1 MTRLLAGPGRRGPV
15 SMSRLLALCL
25 LTVVLTA
32 GSLAAQEPAAPT
44 PRRGPPVVKFAKWGM
59 LGLAGGL
66 GLYAL
71 RHSTRA
77 EVAYDDLRALCRAA
91 PARCDHQG
99 QRYDDAEA
107 EALYERALSN
117 DRLAQLGIFGG
128 QATLFG
134 SVGLFIYD
142 LRDGTEP
149 TTIPYPAPPASPGF
163 VLATIVF

>member
-1 MTRLLAGPGRRGPV
+1 MMRLLPAI
-15 SMSRLLALCL
+15 LLAL
-25 LTVVLTA
+25 
-32 GSLAAQEPAAPT
+32 GLAAQELAAQEAPPPT
-44 PRRGPPVVKFAKWGM
+44 PRRGPPVVKIAKWSL

-77 EVAYDDLRALCRAA
+77 EKAYDELRSICLAS
-91 PARCDHQG
+91 PGRCEHG
-99 QRYDDAEA
+99 GGRYDDAAA
-107 EALYERALSN
+107 ESLYRRALSE
-117 DRLAQLGIFGG
+117 DRRAQLGIFGG

-142 LRDGTEP
+142 LRDGRVP
-149 TTIPYPAPPASPGF
+149 TTIPYPGPSEPPGI

>member
-1 MTRLLAGPGRRGPV
+1 MNRIWAV
-15 SMSRLLALCL
+15 LALAL
-25 LTVVLTA
+25 AVLA
-32 GSLAAQEPAAPT
+32 PELRAQQAPT
-44 PRRGPPVVKFAKWGM
+44 PRSGPPVVKFAKWSL

-77 EVAYDDLRALCRAA
+77 ERAYDELRGLCLDA
-91 PARCDHQG
+91 PTRCDHPSG
-99 QRYDDAEA
+99 RYEDPVA
-107 EALYERALSN
+107 EALYRRALSE
-117 DRLAQLGIFGG
+117 DRRAQLGIFGG

-142 LRDGTEP
+142 LRDDREP
-149 TTIPYPAPPASPGF
+149 TTIPYPGPSSPPGV

>member
-1 MTRLLAGPGRRGPV
+1 
-15 SMSRLLALCL
+15 
-25 LTVVLTA
+25 
-32 GSLAAQEPAAPT
+32 
-44 PRRGPPVVKFAKWGM
+44 VKFAKWGL

-77 EVAYDDLRALCRAA
+77 EEAYDDLRTLCLAA
-91 PARCDHQG
+91 PTRCDHEG
-99 QRYDDAEA
+99 GRYDDAVA
-107 EALYERALSN
+107 ESLYRRALSE
-117 DRLAQLGIFGG
+117 DRRAQLGIFGG

-142 LRDGTEP
+142 LRDGRVP
-149 TTIPYPAPPASPGF
+149 TTIPYPGPTEPPGI

>member
-1 MTRLLAGPGRRGPV
+1 MKRLPAV
-15 SMSRLLALCL
+15 ILLALFVAVPQL
-25 LTVVLTA
+25 D
-32 GSLAAQEPAAPT
+32 AQQAPT
-44 PRRGPPVVKFAKWGM
+44 PRRGPPVVKFAKWGL

-77 EVAYDDLRALCRAA
+77 EEAYDELRSICLAA
-91 PARCDHQG
+91 PDRCDHRG
-99 QRYDDAEA
+99 GRYEDAAA
-107 EALYERALSN
+107 EALYRRALSE
-117 DRLAQLGIFGG
+117 DRRAQLGIFGG

-142 LRDGTEP
+142 LRDDREP
-149 TTIPYPAPPASPGF
+149 TTIPYPGPSAPPGV

>member
-1 MTRLLAGPGRRGPV
+1 MNRTCT
-15 SMSRLLALCL
+15 LLALTIVL
-25 LTVVLTA
+25 LAPELR
-32 GSLAAQEPAAPT
+32 AQQAPT
-44 PRRGPPVVKFAKWGM
+44 PRRGPPVVKFAKWGL

-77 EVAYDDLRALCRAA
+77 ERAYDDLRSLCLDE
-91 PARCDHQG
+91 PNRCDHPSG
-99 QRYDDAEA
+99 RYEDPMA
-107 EALYERALSN
+107 EALYGRAVSE
-117 DRLAQLGIFGG
+117 DRRAQLGIFGG

-142 LRDGTEP
+142 LRDDREP
-149 TTIPYPAPPASPGF
+149 TTIPYPGPSSPPGV

>member
-1 MTRLLAGPGRRGPV
+1 MTRLT
-15 SMSRLLALCL
+15 LLLLLVLCI
-25 LTVVLTA
+25 A
-32 GSLAAQEPAAPT
+32 GSASAQSPTPST

-59 LGLAGGL
+59 LGVAGGL

-77 EVAYDDLRALCRAA
+77 EDAYDDLRAICLAT

-99 QRYDDAEA
+99 REYQDPAAESLYRRSIA
-107 EALYERALSN
+107 E
-117 DRLAQLGIFGG
+117 DRRAQLGIFGG
-128 QATLFG
+128 QATLFA

-142 LRDGTEP
+142 LRDGREP
-149 TTIPYPAPPASPGF
+149 TTIPYPGPATPPGV

>member
-1 MTRLLAGPGRRGPV
+1 MKRLPAV
-15 SMSRLLALCL
+15 ILLALL
-25 LTVVLTA
+25 VAVPQLD
-32 GSLAAQEPAAPT
+32 AQQAPT
-44 PRRGPPVVKFAKWGM
+44 PRRGPPVVKFAKWGL

-77 EVAYDDLRALCRAA
+77 EEAYDELRSICLAA
-91 PARCDHQG
+91 PDRCDHPG
-99 QRYDDAEA
+99 GRYEDAAA
-107 EALYERALSN
+107 EALYRRALSE
-117 DRLAQLGIFGG
+117 DRRAQLGIFGG

-142 LRDGTEP
+142 LRDDREP
-149 TTIPYPAPPASPGF
+149 TTIPYPGPSAPPGV